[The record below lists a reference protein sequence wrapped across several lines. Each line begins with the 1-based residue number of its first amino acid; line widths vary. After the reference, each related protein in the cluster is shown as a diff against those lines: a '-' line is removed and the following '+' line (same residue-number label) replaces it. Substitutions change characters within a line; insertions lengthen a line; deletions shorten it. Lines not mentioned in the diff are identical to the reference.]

1 MCDWTGWLE
10 SGIWEHVW
18 SCGCGVEVGGDVLE
32 GEVRGDG
39 LGWEGFVGWEGG
51 GHFGCIVVAIFIFLR
66 IV

>member
-1 MCDWTGWLE
+1 M
-10 SGIWEHVW
+10 
-18 SCGCGVEVGGDVLE
+18 LE

-39 LGWEGFVGWEGG
+39 LGLEGFVGWEGG